1 MIEIDKRLCIYCNSC
16 TGVCP
21 VMANRLHETWVEHD
35 ASKCIDCGSCV
46 KACPMGAITLHK
58 GKKKL

>member
-1 MIEIDKRLCIYCNSC
+1 MIEINRGLCIYCNSC

-21 VMANRLHETWVEHD
+21 VMANRLREVVIEHD
-35 ASKCIDCGSCV
+35 GEKCIDCGNCA

>member
-1 MIEIDKRLCIYCNSC
+1 MIEINRGLCIYCNSC

-21 VMANRLHETWVEHD
+21 VMANRLRETVIEHD
-35 ASKCIDCGSCV
+35 PQKCIDCGICV
-46 KACPMGAITLHK
+46 KACPMAAITLHK